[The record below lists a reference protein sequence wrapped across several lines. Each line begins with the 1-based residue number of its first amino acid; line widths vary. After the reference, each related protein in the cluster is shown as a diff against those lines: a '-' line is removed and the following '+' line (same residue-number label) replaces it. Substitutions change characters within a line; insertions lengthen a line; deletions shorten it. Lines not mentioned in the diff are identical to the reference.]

1 MATRAARVIFWGM
14 VQGVWF
20 RANTQ
25 KKASGAGLCGYV
37 RNLED
42 GSVEALFE
50 GEDAAIRRVLEEI
63 GHGVGMGAGSV
74 SRQEVR
80 WAEPSGQYEG
90 FVIDR
95 ED

>member
-1 MATRAARVIFWGM
+1 MAIRAARAVFWGT

-37 RNLED
+37 RNLSD

-50 GEDAAIRRVLEEI
+50 GEEAAIRTVLDEI
-63 GHGVGMGAGSV
+63 RCGAGMGKAKV
-74 SRQEVR
+74 ARQEVR
-80 WAEPSGQYEG
+80 WVEPAGQYDR
-90 FVIDR
+90 FVVAS